1 MLLEKHGAAA
11 LNVGRVTPG
20 AGYDAARLWED
31 WQRDTA
37 WQLVMRNG
45 LPAAWCPP
53 IGDKPRQTKRSSHAA
68 RCYANRTRIASPRS
82 SRGSGPKLGSGLRFL
97 EMLGAPSSLLR
108 QALAHHNAVA
118 KRKNQSFANLLKYNI
133 CCQCDTV
140 VDLLL
145 GNIRSSHQQLLEL
158 AELQSAARD
167 PKNISRHHPALP
179 LVCAPGPAHHLA
191 AGLQH
196 RISTPPSPSAN
207 ASCAIEYLA
216 SKRSIVQ
223 HVVLLQHLNKL
234 LGHIQLII
242 DQILEERKSQV
253 ISDEGFHRLLQQL
266 QQQAGQ
272 DQMQLLATNAKH
284 HYFMARQGRQLLEAL
299 ASGFDKVEASVLLH
313 GRLVDQNCFAH
324 MLEALDSP
332 ADRDNVWHRII
343 LARKAASHP

>member
-1 MLLEKHGAAA
+1 MGASASLPRNEALFPGDLPEPIERGMDCLMTVLPQSEELMKIHSWAHDDQLFNFRFFDEKW
-11 LNVGRVTPG
+11 V
-20 AGYDAARLWED
+20 
-31 WQRDTA
+31 
-37 WQLVMRNG
+37 
-45 LPAAWCPP
+45 
-53 IGDKPRQTKRSSHAA
+53 K
-68 RCYANRTRIASPRS
+68 
-82 SRGSGPKLGSGLRFL
+82 
-97 EMLGAPSSLLR
+97 PSSF
-108 QALAHHNAVA
+108 H
-118 KRKNQSFANLLKYNI
+118 
-133 CCQCDTV
+133 
-140 VDLLL
+140 
-145 GNIRSSHQQLLEL
+145 
-158 AELQSAARD
+158 AR
-167 PKNISRHHPALP
+167 
-179 LVCAPGPAHHLA
+179 V
-191 AGLQH
+191 
-196 RISTPPSPSAN
+196 
-207 ASCAIEYLA
+207 
-216 SKRSIVQ
+216 KRSIVQ

>member
-1 MLLEKHGAAA
+1 MRLATINACPQLQKGSPLLMEIS
-11 LNVGRVTPG
+11 
-20 AGYDAARLWED
+20 RL
-31 WQRDTA
+31 
-37 WQLVMRNG
+37 G
-45 LPAAWCPP
+45 F
-53 IGDKPRQTKRSSHAA
+53 
-68 RCYANRTRIASPRS
+68 
-82 SRGSGPKLGSGLRFL
+82 RFL
-97 EMLGAPSSLLR
+97 RPSTEDPLR
-108 QALAHHNAVA
+108 VFPWGQIHSWAH
-118 KRKNQSFANLLKYNI
+118 
-133 CCQCDTV
+133 D
-140 VDLLL
+140 D
-145 GNIRSSHQQLLEL
+145 QLFNFRFFDE
-158 AELQSAARD
+158 
-167 PKNISRHHPALP
+167 N
-179 LVCAPGPAHHLA
+179 
-191 AGLQH
+191 
-196 RISTPPSPSAN
+196 
-207 ASCAIEYLA
+207 
-216 SKRSIVQ
+216 KRSIVQ